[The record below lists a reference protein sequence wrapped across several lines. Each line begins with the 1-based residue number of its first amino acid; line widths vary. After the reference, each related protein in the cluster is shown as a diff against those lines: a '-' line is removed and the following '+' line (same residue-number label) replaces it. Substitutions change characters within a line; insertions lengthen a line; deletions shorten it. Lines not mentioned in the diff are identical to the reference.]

1 MTRETSLSLRET
13 EIAGLYAGGA
23 TYKAI
28 AIQLFIA
35 PSTVRSHIA
44 AIYLKLDLS
53 SKLALKAR
61 LDADFVLAHPENN
74 QDAVIAELSL
84 VLEESILRE
93 KMLSTVLRIIELSKG
108 DTDTVLSSIMEHALM
123 LCKAKFGMFME
134 HRGNNSTCV
143 RHSNFVPK
151 AFQDWLSDTGEIS
164 ASEQSQFPCF
174 SKQKAIL
181 NIVDIRTHNF
191 TEADDPLHHATETLG
206 RARSVMV
213 IPMLTDGIVI
223 GAFTAYRQE
232 VHPFTQES
240 MNLAAIFIDQS
251 GVAIG
256 NARMMSALR
265 EDT

>member
-13 EIAGLYAGGA
+13 EIADLYAGGA

-74 QDAVIAELSL
+74 QDAIIAGLSL

-108 DTDTVLSSIMEHALM
+108 DTHRFVLDHGACTDAL
-123 LCKAKFGMFME
+123 
-134 HRGNNSTCV
+134 
-143 RHSNFVPK
+143 
-151 AFQDWLSDTGEIS
+151 
-164 ASEQSQFPCF
+164 
-174 SKQKAIL
+174 
-181 NIVDIRTHNF
+181 
-191 TEADDPLHHATETLG
+191 
-206 RARSVMV
+206 
-213 IPMLTDGIVI
+213 
-223 GAFTAYRQE
+223 
-232 VHPFTQES
+232 
-240 MNLAAIFIDQS
+240 
-251 GVAIG
+251 
-256 NARMMSALR
+256 
-265 EDT
+265 